1 MKVVLDS
8 NIFISGII
16 FGGNPRKII
25 ELVIEGNIQLFM
37 SPDILREIKEVLERD
52 KFGFSSAITRQVVHE
67 IELMSYI
74 VEPGLTHSVVVR
86 DHDDNIIIDC
96 AVEAGAECI
105 VTGDNDLLSLRKYNN
120 IQIVTPADF
129 LKVVTGD
136 E

>member
-25 ELVIEGNIQLFM
+25 ELVIEGKIQLFI

-52 KFGFSSAITRQVVHE
+52 KFGFSTAITPQVVHE

-74 VEPGLTHSVVVR
+74 VEPGISHSVVER
-86 DHDDNIIIDC
+86 DNDDNIIIDC
-96 AVEAGAECI
+96 AVEAGAEYV
-105 VTGDNDLLSLRKYNN
+105 VTGDNDLLSLRQYNN

-129 LKVVTGD
+129 LKVVIGD
-136 E
+136 G

>member
-25 ELVIEGNIQLFM
+25 ELVIEGKIQLFI

-52 KFGFSSAITRQVVHE
+52 KFGFDAAITQQVVHE
-67 IELMSYI
+67 IELISHLVKPAI
-74 VEPGLTHSVVVR
+74 THSVVER

-96 AVEAGAECI
+96 AVEAGVDYV
-105 VTGDNDLLSLRKYNN
+105 VTGDTDLLSMEGYGEIRIAN
-120 IQIVTPADF
+120 PADF
-129 LKVVTGD
+129 LELYGHG
-136 E
+136 